1 MELLPAHQPLL
12 EDDTDEDMSDEQ
24 IRELLTEAATRM
36 RAKAAGK
43 PTATPDAPFRLPKL
57 RPGHLAD
64 TYEKT
69 DGSITR
75 LDHSKLIDKK
85 QQALAN
91 GIKKIEDPLVVKK
104 QKIEEKKA
112 TAGAQWFNMPK
123 TDLTPELRRD
133 LQLLKMRNVLD
144 PKRHYKKDNS
154 KNDVPAFSQVGTII
168 EGATEFYSSRLNKKE
183 RKKTILEEVIA
194 QEKDSGRFQRKY
206 EDINKSKAS
215 GKKAHYKSM
224 QAKRNKGK
232 VVKP

>member
-1 MELLPAHQPLL
+1 
-12 EDDTDEDMSDEQ
+12 
-24 IRELLTEAATRM
+24 
-36 RAKAAGK
+36 
-43 PTATPDAPFRLPKL
+43 
-57 RPGHLAD
+57 
-64 TYEKT
+64 
-69 DGSITR
+69 
-75 LDHSKLIDKK
+75 
-85 QQALAN
+85 
-91 GIKKIEDPLVVKK
+91 
-104 QKIEEKKA
+104 
-112 TAGAQWFNMPK
+112 MPK

-183 RKKTILEEVIA
+183 RKQTILEEVIA

-224 QAKRNKGK
+224 QVKRNKGK